1 MWLSL
6 SSHTWGL
13 LRSTPSR
20 WGVTGAF
27 VGLRAL
33 GIFGVPGLCL
43 SLLAAQDSGLR
54 WFRSPITQ
62 N

>member
-1 MWLSL
+1 MALAFFSYLGPASQHAVEVGGYWSFR
-6 SSHTWGL
+6 W
-13 LRSTPSR
+13 ST
-20 WGVTGAF
+20 GF
-27 VGLRAL
+27 